1 MIASILFLS
10 FVLQDEPKITPIVPQ
25 DQGFFDKRTY
35 YMGIPIRTNK
45 VVSDEAMI
53 EAWRRMGMVLKNMP
67 NAVTNLVNA
76 HAELDIIGKDQV
88 TSDLPEFRHMKGKP
102 FQGKPTEKVTTID
115 ERTRGMGGLTWSCG
129 EENLLKLKTDR
140 YFGRDICVHEMAH
153 TLQNYGLSRDL
164 QYKIIAQYKATMG
177 KGLWKGAYSASDK
190 DEFFAEL
197 TMWYFGTH
205 GDMPRGGGLPEPGPE
220 AFKKYDPE
228 SFQLLD
234 DIYSGRLAVSLRK
247 KRQS

>member
-1 MIASILFLS
+1 MIPTVLFY
-10 FVLQDEPKITPIVPQ
+10 VLQVPKITPIIPQ
-25 DQGFFDKRTY
+25 ENGFFDKRTDY
-35 YMGIPIRTNK
+35 KGIPIRTNR

-53 EAWRRMGMVLKNMP
+53 EAWHRMDRVLTNMP
-67 NAVTNLVNA
+67 NAITNLVKA

-88 TSDLPEFRHMKGKP
+88 TSDLPEFRHLKGKA
-102 FQGKPTEKVTTID
+102 FQGKPGEKVTTID

-140 YFGRDICVHEMAH
+140 YFGRDICIHEMAH
-153 TLQNYGLSRDL
+153 TLQNYGISRDI
-164 QYKIIAQYKATMG
+164 QDKIIALYKATMN
-177 KGLWKGAYSASDK
+177 KGLWKGAYSSSDK

-205 GDMPRGGGLPEPGPE
+205 GDMPKGAGLPAPGPE
-220 AFKKYDPE
+220 AFKAYDPE

-234 DIYSGRLAVSLRK
+234 DIYSGRLAISLRK
-247 KRQS
+247 KQS